1 MDALRQNV
9 RDRRYLRWYLGVWG
23 KHRELRRA
31 LGHWAAIV
39 AAERA
44 TLRRWLHNWFH
55 AHAQHQR
62 RKRAASKVL
71 RTWVQRRAAFI
82 LELGFGRWRRATVA
96 MCGAHHHSSAS
107 PPGMRARSPSPLPAT
122 PGLPKAPCISL
133 DTMDF
138 LVHISRKVWLRE
150 SWRVWRQAVIFLRP
164 KPVVVVTATRPLA
177 SVWRGTSLH
186 RALARRHLRWALT
199 VWRNASQDSAPRALP
214 ACLCARG
221 CVCSQPRPR
230 AQRPEPGGARA
241 SSPGPL
247 LPQQAPPRDTDHP
260 YGTWTV
266 QLETGS
272 PRDAYHDRVPLSG
285 QHERTGRL
293 LGGRAMSEQVVWCPR
308 LQQHMLG
315 RPVPAHLVITPVHA
329 LEQRQ
334 RGSPPGVGFIPSRL
348 GAAMWQARV
357 SASR

>member
-1 MDALRQNV
+1 M
-9 RDRRYLRWYLGVWG
+9 
-23 KHRELRRA
+23 
-31 LGHWAAIV
+31 
-39 AAERA
+39 
-44 TLRRWLHNWFH
+44 
-55 AHAQHQR
+55 
-62 RKRAASKVL
+62 
-71 RTWVQRRAAFI
+71 
-82 LELGFGRWRRATVA
+82 LELGFGRWRRATVT
-96 MCGAHHHSSAS
+96 MCGSPDSPHSSAS
-107 PPGMRARSPSPLPAT
+107 PAGPTPMRARSPSPLPAT

-247 LPQQAPPRDTDHP
+247 HPQQAPPRDTDHP

-293 LGGRAMSEQVVWCPR
+293 LGGWGNVRTGGVVPQAPTAHARTARASASSHHPGACTGTASKGITTRGGIYSKSTRSSNVAGKGVSVQVTF
-308 LQQHMLG
+308 Q
-315 RPVPAHLVITPVHA
+315 PV
-329 LEQRQ
+329 
-334 RGSPPGVGFIPSRL
+334 SPPPLWRL
-348 GAAMWQARV
+348 
-357 SASR
+357 